1 MDKFLCGKSSL
12 SFVFPAIKTC
22 WIDFMN
28 FIDQKLLKFLAVGVV
43 NTIVGAGVM
52 FLLYNVFEVSY
63 WISSACNY
71 IVGGI
76 VSFFLNKFFTFKNN
90 QKSIKQVVLFILT
103 LAVCYFLA
111 YIAAKKIIYF
121 IFSTSPE
128 KIKGN
133 IALICGMCLYTG
145 LNYLGQRLIVFSENN
160 VKSEEKL

>member
-1 MDKFLCGKSSL
+1 
-12 SFVFPAIKTC
+12 
-22 WIDFMN
+22 MN
-28 FIDQKLLKFLAVGVV
+28 LIDQKLFKFLAVGIV
-43 NTIVGAGVM
+43 NTILGAGVM

-76 VSFFLNKFFTFKNN
+76 VSFFLNKSFTFKNH
-90 QKSIKQVVLFILT
+90 QKSLKQIVLFIIT
-103 LAVCYFLA
+103 LAVCYFVA

-133 IALICGMCLYTG
+133 IALICGMCIYMG
-145 LNYLGQRLIVFSENN
+145 LNYIGQRLIVFSEENE
-160 VKSEEKL
+160 KLEEKI